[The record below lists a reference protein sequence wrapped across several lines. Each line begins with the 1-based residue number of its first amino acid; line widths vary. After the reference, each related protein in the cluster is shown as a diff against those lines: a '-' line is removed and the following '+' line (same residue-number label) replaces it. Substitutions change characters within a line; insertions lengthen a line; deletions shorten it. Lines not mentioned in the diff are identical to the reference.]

1 MSFFTDSSLCFIPSG
16 VKNGKAYSIVP
27 TDGTGDL
34 TFSRASNATR
44 VNSSGLV
51 EKVRTNVF
59 NNSNTFN
66 AAGWT
71 SEQLTPSSGF
81 AGYDGTNNAW
91 KLTEDSSTSTHRL
104 RQTPVLSGLATI
116 SVYAKANTR
125 DWVYLRGVQSGIA
138 QFAWFDLANG
148 VVGTVQGSGSSTITS
163 VGSGWYRCTL
173 TIPNFQNG
181 FEIYIG
187 LTNADAVTTYAG
199 DGTSSIYIQDA
210 QAETGD
216 IATDYIATTSAA
228 VSVGPVSGLP
238 RLDYSGG
245 ASCPSLLLEP
255 QRTNYATFN
264 EAFSNWSPSAGTITS
279 NATTS
284 PDGYANADLY
294 TEDTTTGYHR
304 FANSCAGATGSTKT
318 YSLYAKWAGGTG
330 RKWLTID
337 NGPVSYFD
345 LENGV
350 KGNVGANCTTS
361 MQAIGNGW
369 YRCVVTNTASSVG
382 TFYIGTAS
390 ANGGAGN
397 HLGNGQPAIY
407 VWGAQC
413 EDNASYATSVIPTL
427 SSAVTRVADSAYK
440 TGISS
445 LIGQTEGT
453 VFVEY
458 NQNLIGQSATR
469 RIFALN
475 DGTTSNRITAYI
487 SSSNGIDFYVRN
499 SGGDLFLGSAAS
511 PIGNTKGVHKIA
523 AAYKNGDYAV
533 YLDGS
538 LIISGAGT
546 AGTIPAC
553 SRFDLGNQIGAN
565 SLYEPMMQA
574 LLFKTRLSNADL
586 ATLTT
591 L

>member
-1 MSFFTDSSLCFIPSG
+1 MSYFDDASLVMIPSG
-16 VKNGKAYSIVP
+16 YKDQKVYSVKPI
-27 TDGTGDL
+27 DGSGDL

-51 EKVRTNVF
+51 EKVRTNNVLDSQDF
-59 NNSNTFN
+59 TS
-66 AAGWT
+66 GWT
-71 SEQLTPSSGF
+71 NGNVTISTSATANPVDGQLTAQDIIPNTSLSVHRILRTAGF
-81 AGYDGTNNAW
+81 ANSINTW
-91 KLTEDSSTSTHRL
+91 S
-104 RQTPVLSGLATI
+104 I
-116 SVYAKANTR
+116 YAKAKGYDFITIVENGNTGAN
-125 DWVYLRGVQSGIA
+125 VSFNLSTGAVSQQNSAVGQIQSLG
-138 QFAWFDLANG
+138 G
-148 VVGTVQGSGSSTITS
+148 
-163 VGSGWYRCTL
+163 GWYRCSM
-173 TIPNFQNG
+173 I
-181 FEIYIG
+181 
-187 LTNADAVTTYAG
+187 VTCGNTPRFDVYVSPTDSLAAYSG
-199 DGTSSIYIQDA
+199 DGASGVILFGA
-210 QAETGD
+210 QAEQSDFGPTP
-216 IATDYIATTSAA
+216 YIATTSAA

-427 SSAVTRVADSAYK
+427 SSAVTRVADAASK

-453 VFVEY
+453 IYVE
-458 NQNLIGQSATR
+458 ATLTNVVDPSNIR
-469 RIFALN
+469 GILEIN
-475 DGTTSNRITAYI
+475 DGTTNNRFSVYRGA
-487 SSSNGIDFYVRN
+487 N
-499 SGGDLFLGSAAS
+499 DLFVYVGVIASGTSTASFTSSA
-511 PIGNTKGVHKIA
+511 ITGQIKIA
-523 AAYKNGDYAV
+523 VGYDSSGITV
-533 YLDGS
+533 YINGS
-538 LIISGAGT
+538 LLGT
-546 AGTIPAC
+546 DNSVTIPAC
-553 SRFDLGNQIGAN
+553 SELDLGIITNNTNRILGDGINQV
-565 SLYEPMMQA
+565 
-574 LLFKTRLSNADL
+574 LLFTSRLSNADL